1 MKQLAKTQLMVS
13 AAAAAAL
20 MMGTAAQAAV
30 TVIGGG
36 LAEACSKAALAGK
49 SDQRAEMSCTEALEK
64 EMLNTR
70 DRAGTFVNR
79 GVLRMRRMNW
89 AGATKDFNEAVHVK
103 PDMGEAYVNRGAVAI
118 GEHKYAD
125 SLPDLN
131 KGLELGVQEPAKVYF
146 NRALAY
152 EGMDDEKSAYFD
164 YQKAVELSPDWA
176 APKNELVRFH
186 VERKE

>member
-1 MKQLAKTQLMVS
+1 MNQLAITRLMAT

-20 MMGTAAQAAV
+20 MAGAGAHASV

-36 LAEACSKAALAGK
+36 LAEACSKAALSGK
-49 SDQRAEMSCTEALEK
+49 ADQRLESTCTEALDK
-64 EMLNTR
+64 EMLNSR

-79 GVLRMRRMNW
+79 GVLEMRRMKW
-89 AGATKDFNEAVHVK
+89 MDATRDFNEAIRIR
-103 PDMGEAYVNRGAVAI
+103 PDMGEAYVNRGGVQI
-118 GEHKYAD
+118 GQHHYAE

-131 KGLELGVQEPAKVYF
+131 KGLQLGVEEPAKVYF

-152 EGMDDEKSAYFD
+152 EGLDDEKSAYFD
-164 YQKAVELSPDWA
+164 YQKAVELNPDWD

-186 VERKE
+186 VQTRP